1 MSDGE
6 SLRRWTVCG
15 RCHAVRG
22 GPIGTVEGV
31 TVWQRCDCARSE
43 GLPPQP
49 RIGDFNIELELC
61 RACGLV
67 PRRSGSKWSVWFC
80 GPCAT
85 QAKRLNER
93 VGRCVAPIGRHSL
106 MNGVSARNDLSEE
119 IEFLA
124 VQLRMLFDAIDAIE
138 RWARIVVRENLVA
151 AGQPH
156 DVDVE
161 LSFYLASVHSHATS
175 EQRFA
180 EMVAHLLTP
189 A

>member
-6 SLRRWTVCG
+6 GLRRWTVCG

-31 TVWQRCDCARSE
+31 TVWQRCDCGRSE

-49 RIGDFNIELELC
+49 RIGDFNTEIELC

-67 PRRSGSKWSVWFC
+67 PLRSGSRWSVWFC

-85 QAKRLNER
+85 QANRLNER
-93 VGRCVAPIGRHSL
+93 VGRCVVPIGRHSL
-106 MNGVSARNDLSEE
+106 MNGVSARSDSSEE
-119 IEFLA
+119 IDFLA
-124 VQLRMLFDAIDAIE
+124 AQLPKLFDAMDAVGQ
-138 RWARIVVRENLVA
+138 WSRIVVRENLAV

-156 DVDVE
+156 DVDMD
-161 LSFYLASVHSHATS
+161 LSTYLASVHTSATS

-180 EMVAHLLTP
+180 EMVAHLLEP